1 MSVQSLSGDSATAD
15 ACGEIAV
22 RFMLDAEAS
31 PGLLPRLLQP
41 FARRDLTPDR
51 MWSHRN
57 GAVMHVEIA
66 LEAMPEQMVHLVEGN
81 LRQVVGVQQ
90 VSLLRPGADVRPS
103 AEVRPAAEVRQAA

>member
-1 MSVQSLSGDSATAD
+1 MSDGSLSGVSPAAD
-15 ACGEIAV
+15 ACEHVAV

-41 FARRDLTPDR
+41 FARRDLAPDR

-57 GAVMHVEIA
+57 GAVMHIEIA

-81 LRQVVGVQQ
+81 LLQVVGVRQ
-90 VSLLRPGADVRPS
+90 VSLLRPGMGL
-103 AEVRPAAEVRQAA
+103 RQAA